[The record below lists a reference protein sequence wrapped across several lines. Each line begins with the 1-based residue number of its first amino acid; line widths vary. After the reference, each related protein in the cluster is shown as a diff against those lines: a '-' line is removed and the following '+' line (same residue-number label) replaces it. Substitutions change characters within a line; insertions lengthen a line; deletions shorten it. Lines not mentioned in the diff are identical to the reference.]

1 MSQFQGS
8 ALLSAGLFHWQLG
21 VRQSNMPNLLD
32 AIKERIV
39 VFDGAMGTNL
49 QVQNLTLDDFGGP
62 RFEGC
67 NENLLVTRPDA
78 VENVHTAFL
87 DVGCDVIE
95 TNSFNGTPVDFA
107 EYGIADKAYEMNVR
121 AAQLAK
127 RIANDYSTKDKPRW
141 VAGSMGP
148 GRKLPT
154 LGHISFNELR
164 EAYMVQARGLLDGGA
179 DLLIVETCQDLLQTK
194 AALNAI
200 FSVFE
205 ETHRRVPVIAQVT
218 IEVFGTML
226 NGTEISAALTSLA
239 PFPIDVIGM
248 NCGTGPKHM
257 TESIRYICEN
267 APLPVSV
274 LPNAGLPSV
283 VEGKMHYDETPESF
297 TAQLVHFASDFGVN
311 IVGGCC
317 GTTPAHLR
325 QVVEAMQRI
334 TPKQRN
340 PKLIPA
346 ASSIYIQQ
354 PYVQDASFLIMGERV
369 NASGSKKMRD
379 LLNAGDWDGLVA
391 LGKEQEREGAHIL
404 DVNVDFVGRDGEAD
418 MHELASRLVTNVKI
432 PLMFDSTEW
441 QKMEAGLQHAGG
453 KSILNSTNYEDGVPR
468 FLKVVDL
475 AKRYGASVVIG
486 TIDEEG
492 MARTAEGK
500 FTIAKRAYE
509 QATQEAGLA
518 ATDIF
523 FDPLALPISTGIE
536 EDRRNALETIEA
548 IRRIKRELPGAFTL
562 LGVSNISFGLNPAS
576 RVVLNSVFLHDAV
589 EAGLDAAIVNASKIE
604 PLNRIGEKETR
615 VARELI
621 YDERRFENNVCV
633 YDPLTEF
640 TKLFEGVKSKTT
652 KKETKGETVEERLKN
667 HIIDGEKIGLEAELK
682 LALETHPALD
692 IINNILLDGMK
703 VVGDLFGSGQMQLP
717 FVLQSAE
724 AMKAAVRFLEPYL
737 EKKGGATAKGTMVLA
752 TVKGDVHDIGKNLV
766 DIILTNNGYKVHNLG
781 IKQPIEAIL
790 QACDETGADA
800 IGMSGLLVKS
810 TLIMKDNLELM
821 NERGVKVPVI
831 LGGAALTR
839 RYVEDDLKSLYLG
852 PLFYAH
858 DAFAGLHTM
867 DQLVGATDETDK
879 HASEQ
884 VGKEAP
890 ADDVED
896 LVGEEAKLGI
906 RKTARP
912 RGAAPSANT
921 THTTRSEVNPEAAI
935 PTPPFYG
942 SRVVEEISLDDVF
955 AYVNENALFKGQWQ
969 FKQGKMAPEQYQTL
983 VREKV
988 RPIYEELKERSKRER
1003 LLVPKVVYGYFACQS
1018 SGNDL
1023 IVYDENQR
1031 QQVRFTFPRQPA
1043 GKHLCLADFFASQES
1058 GRMDVVGFHLVTVGR
1073 RASEYA
1079 HELFKSDNY
1088 ADYLYFHGL
1097 SVESAEALAEF
1108 WHKRIREEL
1117 DIAGSDAAN
1126 LARLFHQQYQGSRY
1140 SFGYPACPRLEDQE
1154 KLFTLLDPARID
1166 VSLSEEFQLEPE
1178 QSTSAIIVHHPEAKY
1193 FSIE

>member
-1 MSQFQGS
+1 MSSF
-8 ALLSAGLFHWQLG
+8 
-21 VRQSNMPNLLD
+21 LD
-32 AIKERIV
+32 TLKERIV

-49 QVQNLTLDDFGGP
+49 QVQNLTLEDFGGL

-78 VENVHTAFL
+78 VEKVHAAFL
-87 DVGCDVIE
+87 EVGCDVIE

-107 EYGIADKAYEMNVR
+107 EYDIGDKAYDMNVL
-121 AAQLAK
+121 AARLAK
-127 RIANDYSTKDKPRW
+127 RVADDYSTKAKPRW

-154 LGHISFNELR
+154 LGHITFLDLKAAYR
-164 EAYMVQARGLLDGGA
+164 EQVRGLLDGGV

-194 AALNAI
+194 AALAGI
-200 FSVFE
+200 FEHFE
-205 ETHRRVPVIAQVT
+205 ATHARVPVIAQVT

-226 NGTEISAALTSLA
+226 NGTEIGAALTALA

-248 NCGTGPKHM
+248 NCGTGPRHM
-257 TESIRYICEN
+257 TESVRYLCEN

-283 VEGKMHYDETPESF
+283 KEGKMHYDETPETF
-297 TAQLVHFASDFGVN
+297 TAQLIHFASDFGANV
-311 IVGGCC
+311 VGGCC
-317 GTTPAHLR
+317 GTTPAHLKL
-325 QVVEAMQRI
+325 VVEAMQRI
-334 TPKQRN
+334 TPKARN
-340 PKLIPA
+340 AALVPA
-346 ASSIYIQQ
+346 ASSIYFQQ
-354 PYVQDASFLIMGERV
+354 PYVQDSSFLIVGERV

-379 LLNAGDWDGLVA
+379 LLNVEDWDGLVSLA
-391 LGKEQEREGAHIL
+391 KDQEREGAHVL
-404 DVNVDFVGRDGEAD
+404 DVNVDFVGRDGEVD
-418 MHELASRLVTNVKI
+418 MHELASRLVTNIKL

-468 FLKVVDL
+468 FSKVIDL

-500 FTIAKRAYE
+500 LKIARRAYE
-509 QATQEAGLA
+509 QATGELGLPA
-518 ATDIF
+518 SDIF
-523 FDPLALPISTGIE
+523 FDSLALPISTGIE
-536 EDRRNALETIEA
+536 EDRRNALATIEG
-548 IRRIKRELPGAFTL
+548 IRRIKQELPGCFTI

-604 PLNRIGEKETR
+604 PLNRIGEQELK

-621 YDERRFENNVCV
+621 YDQRQFEGDVCT
-633 YDPLTEF
+633 YDPLIQF
-640 TKLFEGVKSKTT
+640 TTLFEGVKAKSAKKASK
-652 KKETKGETVEERLKN
+652 GDTVEERLKN
-667 HIIDGEKIGLEAELK
+667 HIIDGEKIGLEAELQT
-682 LALETHPALD
+682 ALEKHPALD
-692 IINNILLDGMK
+692 IINNILLEGMK

-724 AMKAAVRFLEPYL
+724 AMKAAVRFLEPFM

-766 DIILTNNGYKVHNLG
+766 DIILTNNGYKVINLG
-781 IKQPIEAIL
+781 IKQTIDNIL
-790 QACDETGADA
+790 NSYEEHQADA

-810 TLIMKDNLELM
+810 TLIMKENLELM
-821 NERGVKVPVI
+821 NERGITVPVV

-839 RYVEDDLKSLYLG
+839 RYVDDDLKSLYKG
-852 PLFYAH
+852 QLFYAR

-867 DQLVGATDETDK
+867 DKLASGNGQLVAAAEGEIGRRGEAETGRSGDRQ
-879 HASEQ
+879 SGET
-884 VGKEAP
+884 VE
-890 ADDVED
+890 DVED
-896 LVGEEAKLGI
+896 LIGEEAKLGI
-906 RKTARP
+906 RRPLKPRGSTKTA
-912 RGAAPSANT
+912 GDS
-921 THTTRSEVNPEAAI
+921 THTKRSAASTDAET
-935 PTPPFYG
+935 PTAPFYG
-942 SRVVEEISLDDVF
+942 SRVVEDIPLDEVF
-955 AYVNENALFKGQWQ
+955 AFVNETALFKGQWQ
-969 FKQGKMAPEQYQTL
+969 FKQGRKPLDEYQAFVKET
-983 VREKV
+983 V
-988 RPIYEELKERSKRER
+988 RPIYNELKERCKGEK
-1003 LLVPKVVYGYFACQS
+1003 LLVPRVVYGYFPCQS

-1023 IVYDENQR
+1023 ITYHEDEKTEWL
-1031 QQVRFTFPRQPA
+1031 RFTFPRQPSA
-1043 GKHLCLADFFASQES
+1043 KHLCLTDFFASRDS

-1079 HELFKSDNY
+1079 QELFKSDNY

-1097 SVESAEALAEF
+1097 SVESAEALAEL

-1117 DIAGSDAAN
+1117 GIAGADAPEVAK
-1126 LARLFHQQYQGSRY
+1126 LFHQAYQGSRF
-1140 SFGYPACPRLEDQE
+1140 SFGYPACPNLEDQA
-1154 KLFTLLDPARID
+1154 KLFELLDPSRID
-1166 VSLSEEFQLEPE
+1166 VELTEEFQLDPE

-1193 FSIE
+1193 FSID

>member
-1 MSQFQGS
+1 
-8 ALLSAGLFHWQLG
+8 
-21 VRQSNMPNLLD
+21 MPNLLETL
-32 AIKERIV
+32 KERIV

-49 QVQNLTLDDFGGP
+49 QVQNLSLDDFGGP

-78 VENVHTAFL
+78 VEKVHAGFL
-87 DVGCDVIE
+87 EVGCDVVE

-107 EYGIADKAYEMNVR
+107 EYDIADKAYDMNVL

-127 RIANDYSTKDKPRW
+127 RVASDFSTKEKPRW

-154 LGHISFNELR
+154 LGHISYAELR
-164 EAYMVQARGLLDGGA
+164 DAYSVQARGLLDGGV

-194 AALNAI
+194 AALAAI

-205 ETHRRVPVIAQVT
+205 ERRSRVPVIAQVT

-226 NGTEISAALTSLA
+226 NGTEIAAALTALS
-239 PFPIDVIGM
+239 PFPIDVVGM

-267 APLPVSV
+267 TPLPVSV

-297 TAQLVHFASDFGVN
+297 TAQLVHFANDFGAN

-325 QVVEAMQRI
+325 LVVEAMQRI

-340 PKLIPA
+340 AKLLPA
-346 ASSIYIQQ
+346 ASSIYFQQ
-354 PYVQDASFLIMGERV
+354 PYVQDASFLIVGERV

-379 LLNAGDWDGLVA
+379 LLNTGDWDGLVA

-453 KSILNSTNYEDGVPR
+453 KCILNSTNYEDGVPR
-468 FLKVVDL
+468 FLKVIDL
-475 AKRYGASVVIG
+475 AKRYGASVVVG
-486 TIDEEG
+486 TIDEDG

-500 FTIAKRAYE
+500 IKIARRAYE
-509 QATQEAGLA
+509 QATKEAGLPA
-518 ATDIF
+518 SDIF

-548 IRRIKRELPGAFTL
+548 IKQIKAELPGAFTI

-604 PLNRIGEKETR
+604 PLNRIGEQELK

-621 YDERRFENNVCV
+621 YDQRKFEGDVCV

-652 KKETKGETVEERLKN
+652 KKASKGETVEERLKN
-667 HIIDGEKIGLEAELK
+667 HIIDGEKIGLEDELR
-682 LALETHPALD
+682 LGLEKYSALD

-724 AMKAAVRFLEPYL
+724 AMKAAVRFLEPFL

-766 DIILTNNGYKVHNLG
+766 DIILTNNGYKVLNLG
-781 IKQPIEAIL
+781 IKQPIESIL
-790 QACDETGADA
+790 QAYDEHGADA

-810 TLIMKDNLELM
+810 TLIMKENLELM
-821 NERGVKVPVI
+821 NERGIKVPVV

-839 RYVEDDLKSLYLG
+839 RYVEEDLKSLYHG
-852 PLFYAH
+852 QLFYAR

-867 DQLVGATDETDK
+867 DQLVTGGVDGEK
-879 HASEQ
+879 GR
-884 VGKEAP
+884 VGDAVTMEVAE
-890 ADDVED
+890 DVED

-906 RKTARP
+906 RKPARP
-912 RGAAPSANT
+912 RGMRATGNT
-921 THTTRSEVNPEAAI
+921 THTVRSQVDPDVPI

-942 SRVVEEISLDDVF
+942 SRVVDDIKLGDVF
-955 AYVNENALFKGQWQ
+955 AFINETALFKGQWQ
-969 FKQGKMAPEQYQTL
+969 FKQGRTPLDEYQTL
-983 VREKV
+983 VQNKV
-988 RPIYEELKERSKRER
+988 RPIYEELKQRSKREE
-1003 LLVPKVVYGYFACQS
+1003 LLVPKVVYGYFRCQS
-1018 SGNDL
+1018 EGNDL
-1023 IVYDENQR
+1023 VVYDDDKE
-1031 QQVRFTFPRQPA
+1031 VRFTFPRQPA
-1043 GKHLCLADFFASQES
+1043 GKHLCLADYFASKES
-1058 GRMDVVGFHLVTVGR
+1058 GKMDIVAFHLVTVGR
-1073 RASEYA
+1073 RASEYSQQ
-1079 HELFKSDNY
+1079 LFKSDNY
-1088 ADYLYFHGL
+1088 SDYLYFHGL
-1097 SVESAEALAEF
+1097 SVESAEALAEL

-1117 DIAGSDAAN
+1117 GIAGADSPD
-1126 LARLFHQQYQGSRY
+1126 LSRLFRQEYQGSRY
-1140 SFGYPACPRLEDQE
+1140 SFGYPACPDLEDQA
-1154 KLFTLLDPARID
+1154 KLFTLLDPARIG
-1166 VSLSEEFQLEPE
+1166 VELSEEFQLEPE
-1178 QSTSAIIVHHPEAKY
+1178 QSTSAIIVHHRQAKY